1 MKPTTCKQTFAP
13 LLLAGLVMVFF
24 SGCVSPVIVSKG
36 QKYPLLY
43 EEHPTTIVVL
53 PPINNTTAADAK
65 EYYSTTIAQPLAFA
79 GFYVVPIEPTAEIL
93 KGQGL
98 YDTEILMNQP
108 VAKFAEFFGADAVLY
123 TTITKWNKSY
133 AVFAASL
140 TVSIDAKLKS
150 TRTER
155 PLWEYSGTIV
165 ADLSGNSNSGNPLA
179 DLIAKAIISS
189 INAAVADYVPYA
201 QLANAQ
207 MLRSIPLGKYHPR
220 HDQDKDDRIQDLR
233 VGTEYK

>member
-1 MKPTTCKQTFAP
+1 MKPASQKLP
-13 LLLAGLVMVFF
+13 LVILLFLGLGTLYF
-24 SGCVSPVIVSKG
+24 SGCATPVIVTKG

-43 EEHPTTIVVL
+43 EEHPNTIVVL

-93 KGQGL
+93 KSQGL

-108 VAKFAEFFGADAVLY
+108 VAKFGEFFGADAVLY

-133 AVFAASL
+133 AVFSATL

-150 TRTER
+150 TKTER
-155 PLWEYSGTIV
+155 TLWEYTGTLV

-179 DLIAKAIISS
+179 DLIAKAIVTS
-189 INAAVADYVPYA
+189 INTALADYVPYA

-207 MLRSIPLGKYHPR
+207 MLQSIPFGKYHPR
-220 HDQDKDDRIQDLR
+220 HDQDQGDKIQDLR
-233 VGTEYK
+233 AGTEFK

>member
-1 MKPTTCKQTFAP
+1 MKSLTYKQPLIPF
-13 LLLAGLVMVFF
+13 LLLGLGIIAL
-24 SGCVSPVIVSKG
+24 SGCTSPVIVTKG

-43 EEHPTTIVVL
+43 AEHPNTIVVL

-65 EYYSTTIAQPLAFA
+65 EYYSTTIAQPLAFS
-79 GFYVVPIEPTAEIL
+79 GFYVVPIEPTGEIL

-133 AVFAASL
+133 AVLASTL

-150 TRTER
+150 TKTER
-155 PLWEYSGTIV
+155 TLWEYSGTLV
-165 ADLSGNSNSGNPLA
+165 ADLSANSNSGNPLV
-179 DLIAKAIISS
+179 DLIVKAVVTS
-189 INAAVADYVPYA
+189 INTALADYVPYA
-201 QLANAQ
+201 QLANSQ
-207 MLRSIPLGKYHPR
+207 MLQSIPVGKYHPR
-220 HDQDKDDRIQDLR
+220 YGQDQADKIQDLR
-233 VGTEYK
+233 VGKDYK

>member
-1 MKPTTCKQTFAP
+1 MKSTLRNPSFAP
-13 LLLAGLVMVFF
+13 LVCLGLLMVFLA
-24 SGCVSPVIVSKG
+24 GCVSPVIVSKG

-65 EYYSTTIAQPLAFA
+65 EYYSTTIAQPLAFS
-79 GFYVVPIEPTAEIL
+79 GFYVIPIEPTAEIL

-98 YDTEILMNQP
+98 YDTEMLLNQP
-108 VAKFAEFFGADAVLY
+108 VAKFGEFFGADAVLY
-123 TTITKWNKSY
+123 TTITKWNKAY
-133 AVFAASL
+133 AILAASL
-140 TVSIDAKLKS
+140 TVSVDAKIIS
-150 TRTER
+150 TKTER
-155 PLWEYSGTIV
+155 TLWEYSGTIV
-165 ADLSGNSNSGNPLA
+165 ADLSGNSSSGNPLA
-179 DLIAKAIISS
+179 DLIAKAIVSS

-207 MLRSIPLGKYHPR
+207 MLQSIPLGKYHPR
-220 HDQDKDDRIQDLR
+220 HDQDREDKIRDLH

>member
-1 MKPTTCKQTFAP
+1 MNSLTCKQP
-13 LLLAGLVMVFF
+13 LLRALFLSLAMLVL
-24 SGCVSPVIVSKG
+24 SGCVTRVMVTKG

-43 EEHPTTIVVL
+43 EEHPNTVVVL

-65 EYYSTTIAQPLAFA
+65 EYYSTTIAQPLAFS

-108 VAKFAEFFGADAVLY
+108 VAKFAEYFGADAVLY

-133 AVFAASL
+133 AVLASTL

-150 TRTER
+150 TKSERT
-155 PLWEYSGTIV
+155 LWEYSGTLV
-165 ADLSGNSNSGNPLA
+165 ADLSANSNSGNPLV
-179 DLIAKAIISS
+179 DLIVKAVVTSL
-189 INAAVADYVPYA
+189 NTALADYVPYA
-201 QLANAQ
+201 QLANTQ
-207 MLRSIPLGKYHPR
+207 MLQSIPVGKYHPR
-220 HDQDKDDRIQDLR
+220 HGQDQADQIQDLR
-233 VGTEYK
+233 LGKDYK